1 MNRTHTFTFYHAHGT
16 HTCAAA
22 CNPTDSFTHMQQR
35 IASLIRRVV
44 QQQQASH
51 KKEVSAIERETFF
64 GPNARTLFQCFF
76 ATMLDGNATG
86 SR

>member
-1 MNRTHTFTFYHAHGT
+1 
-16 HTCAAA
+16 
-22 CNPTDSFTHMQQR
+22 MQQR